1 MIEPFSWCVYV
12 HILYKMYITR
22 RICTSTR
29 RVCVSVSAYATHA
42 LYTTISEYFLLLLLL
57 FLVSLWFG
65 AGLVHHHYIDD
76 TYRVFA
82 LAPNSADFGY
92 LCFWCPQLCVC
103 VCMCWFVHY
112 VHDVLC
118 IIMGRLSHHSYDARR
133 RQKRPK
139 KSRKERNKERKNC
152 TTALWQYQVLYDL
165 MPLVDDK

>member
-1 MIEPFSWCVYV
+1 MVGICLSSIKLDILMIEPFSWCVYV

-29 RVCVSVSAYATHA
+29 RVCVSMSAYATHA
-42 LYTTISEYFLLLLLL
+42 LYTTISEYFLLLLLLL

-76 TYRVFA
+76 TYRVFT

-103 VCMCWFVHY
+103 VCMY
-112 VHDVLC
+112 VLV
-118 IIMGRLSHHSYDARR
+118 
-133 RQKRPK
+133 
-139 KSRKERNKERKNC
+139 C
-152 TTALWQYQVLYDL
+152 TLRS
-165 MPLVDDK
+165 